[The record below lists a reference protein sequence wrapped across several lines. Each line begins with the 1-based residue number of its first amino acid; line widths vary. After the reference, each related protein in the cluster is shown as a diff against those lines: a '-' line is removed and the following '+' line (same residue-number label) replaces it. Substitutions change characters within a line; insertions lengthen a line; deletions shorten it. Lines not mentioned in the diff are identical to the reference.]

1 MTVSVA
7 RARFAALALAALGAC
22 AFLYARRPLRRP
34 TLRVRSLADAQAI
47 FAAPISR
54 NATLDELDRSI
65 CGTSPCRF
73 LVAGRLREQ
82 ETAALQRLAQVA
94 TLAQRTERTLVLPP
108 VGSHFGLCE
117 EEALPFDTFHSLA
130 DYETAYGVRTIAWH
144 TYLDYVRQRQQLE
157 EETPSLVVSLLPPT
171 EQVRRSGIRSR

>member
-1 MTVSVA
+1 MPASAA
-7 RARFAALALAALGAC
+7 RTRSAVIALAVLGAC
-22 AFLYARRPLRRP
+22 AFLYARRPLR
-34 TLRVRSLADAQAI
+34 TSALRGRSLSAAQTVFAAPVSRNDSLAD
-47 FAAPISR
+47 
-54 NATLDELDRSI
+54 LDRST

-73 LVAGRLREQ
+73 LVAGRVREQ

-94 TLAQRTERTLVLPP
+94 TLALRTERVLVLPP

-171 EQVRRSGIRSR
+171 EQVRRLAHSSR